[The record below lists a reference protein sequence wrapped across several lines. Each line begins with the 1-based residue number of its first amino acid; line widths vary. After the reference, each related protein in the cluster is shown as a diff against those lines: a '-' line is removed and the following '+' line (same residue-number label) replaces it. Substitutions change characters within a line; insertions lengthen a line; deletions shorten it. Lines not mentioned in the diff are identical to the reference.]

1 MATHSAKL
9 NDRWSNTKKNFKDF
23 LNEQLRN
30 KMEEIKVKKAHK
42 LDNGNDPSPW
52 LIKRKEHQATFEKGT
67 GYIINEDFLKETL
80 AIRGEKWKKVKRLRG
95 KVK

>member
-1 MATHSAKL
+1 MVAPTRNCKTLKIEHDMITYVLMATHSAKL

-42 LDNGNDPSPW
+42 LDNGNDPSP
-52 LIKRKEHQATFEKGT
+52 
-67 GYIINEDFLKETL
+67 
-80 AIRGEKWKKVKRLRG
+80 
-95 KVK
+95 